1 MATSYSALRVVLLFL
16 ACQAVYA
23 VEINLGP
30 VKGNIDT
37 TLSYG
42 HLYRVQSRAADLV
55 GTANGGT
62 AFSVNNDSGN
72 LNYNSGQVSGEAR
85 FNTEID
91 LYYENTGIFIRGF
104 GFSDHETEDTE
115 RTPLSAKADR
125 LVGNNLVLRDFYLW
139 HSFDLGNMPGEIRI
153 GEQVVSWGEST
164 FIQNGINVINPVD
177 VSRLRTPGSELR
189 EAFVPVGMLWGSLS
203 ISQNLTVEAFY
214 QYDHE
219 ETKPEPSGSYFSS
232 NDFVSD
238 GGSSVY
244 LGFGDVSDLG
254 TFFAVN
260 RAADAEPEEGEQF
273 GFALRAFAPK
283 LNDTEFGFY
292 FANYHSRLPLI
303 NATTGTAAS
312 IAAAAPIILG
322 GFPDPATAAALGINT
337 YASTANYFLSYPE
350 DIQMYGFSLN
360 TELGNSGIAFQGEY
374 SFKQGVPLQVD
385 DVELLFAALTP
396 LDNGTAGGLAL
407 PFDVNQVANLP
418 ATATEQAIPGFIE
431 RNVSQLQFTATKI
444 FGPIFKAQQG
454 VLLGEFAIS
463 HVHGM
468 PEKSVLRLNGP
479 GTNTSGN
486 PFHAGAGGGHSGKAA
501 ETADH
506 FADATSYGYRL
517 AGRLDYNNALFGS
530 VNLQPRFSW
539 QHDVNGVSPG
549 PGGNFIEG
557 RKSLSLGLKAI
568 YQNQWEVDMS
578 YTGYFG
584 AGRHN
589 LIYDRDFM
597 AFSIKYAF

>member
-1 MATSYSALRVVLLFL
+1 MGLRTLQVSLVFV
-16 ACQAVYA
+16 ACQGANA
-23 VEINLGP
+23 VEVNLGP
-30 VKGNIDT
+30 VSGSIDT

-72 LNYNSGQVSGEAR
+72 LNYNSGLVSGEAR

-91 LYYENTGIFIRGF
+91 LYYKNTGVFIRGF
-104 GFSDHETEDTE
+104 GFSDHEIEDTE
-115 RTPLSAKADR
+115 RTPISPKADR

-139 HSFDLGNMPGEIRI
+139 HSFDLGNMPGEIRV

-189 EAFVPVGMLWGSLS
+189 EAFVPVGMFWGSLS
-203 ISQNLTVEAFY
+203 FTENLSVEAFY
-214 QYDHE
+214 QYDYE
-219 ETKPEPSGSYFSS
+219 ETRPEPSGSYFSS
-232 NDFVSD
+232 NDFVPD
-238 GGSSVY
+238 GGDRVF
-244 LGFGDVSDLG
+244 LGFGDVSDQG
-254 TFFAVN
+254 TFLGVN
-260 RAADAEPEEGEQF
+260 RAANNDPEEGGQF
-273 GFALRAFAPK
+273 GIALRAFAPE
-283 LNDTEFGFY
+283 LNNTEFGFY
-292 FANYHSRLPLI
+292 FVNYHSRLPLI
-303 NATTGTAAS
+303 NATTGTAAG
-312 IAAAAPIILG
+312 IGAGAVAIG
-322 GFPDPATAAALGINT
+322 GGNVPGGIDA

-350 DIQMYGFSLN
+350 DIQMYGFSFN
-360 TELGNSGIAFQGEY
+360 SELGNSGIAFQGEY

-396 LDNGTAGGLAL
+396 LDNFILGGAAL
-407 PFDVNQVANLP
+407 PFNVNQVANLP
-418 ATATEQAIPGFIE
+418 ATATEQAIPGYIE

-486 PFHAGAGGGHSGKAA
+486 PFHAGAGGGHAGKAA
-501 ETADH
+501 ETSEH

-549 PGGNFIEG
+549 PGGNFIQG
-557 RKSLSLGLKAI
+557 RKALSLGIKAI